1 MLDGQ
6 ALAVILVRSFWVR
19 PYPHGAPCRM
29 LSCLLR
35 LAEASSGSGVS
46 AEAVVLVIVL
56 VLLAAVLGA
65 VYVVH
70 ACWGARLHMLSI
82 CLCCRGYTYVKLRRL
97 KVDPDSYKGLSGKFN
112 ELGTLAG

>member
-6 ALAVILVRSFWVR
+6 ALAVILVRNFWVR
-19 PYPHGAPCRM
+19 PYPHGAPCHV

-70 ACWGARLHMLSI
+70 ACWCARLHMLSF
-82 CLCCRGYTYVKLRRL
+82 VF
-97 KVDPDSYKGLSGKFN
+97 VA
-112 ELGTLAG
+112 EGTRT